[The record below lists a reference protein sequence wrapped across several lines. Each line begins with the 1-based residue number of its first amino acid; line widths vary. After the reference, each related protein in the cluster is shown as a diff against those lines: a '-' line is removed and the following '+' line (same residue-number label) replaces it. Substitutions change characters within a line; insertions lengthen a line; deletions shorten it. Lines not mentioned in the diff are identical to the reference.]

1 MFPNLNHE
9 IVDGLIKN
17 NSFKFKNG
25 NPEKVTDGLIP
36 KGHKNKKS
44 FNGSCDC
51 IQLAPRFAPGGPT
64 LPLALAKSNHFNLM
78 KKIKPTLII
87 KMQL

>member
-9 IVDGLIKN
+9 IIDGLIKN

-25 NPEKVTDGLIP
+25 NSEKVTDGLIP

-44 FNGSCDC
+44 FKGSGAC
-51 IQLAPRFAPGGPT
+51 IHLSPRFAPSGST
-64 LPLALAKSNHFNLM
+64 LM
-78 KKIKPTLII
+78 WC
-87 KMQL
+87 